1 MVQPRRKFHEDLD
14 WLERQITMNGE
25 LAERAVGRA
34 VEALATQDPAIADEV
49 IAGDDLIDEGY
60 VEVERRVLDII
71 AMQNPVASDLRFVSA
86 VWHINLH
93 LERIG
98 DMAVNIAK
106 IAKVTGDLPR
116 DERVISHLREMADVV
131 RPMIRTVM
139 EAFAL
144 RDLEL
149 ALKLPSMDDPVDRLN
164 RGLYGQI
171 VALSPDVRLLE
182 WGIRMNVVSRQLER
196 CGDHAVDIAE
206 QVAFLLTGEFRE
218 FTDASHPPEL
228 GPDAS

>member
-14 WLERQITMNGE
+14 WLEREITSMGE
-25 LAERAVGRA
+25 LAERAVGVA
-34 VEALATQDPAIADEV
+34 VDALATQDVALCDQV
-49 IAGDDLIDEGY
+49 IAGDDAIDGSYIEI
-60 VEVERRVLDII
+60 ERRILDII

-86 VWHINLH
+86 VWHVNLH

-106 IAKVTGDLPR
+106 IAKVTEALPR

-131 RPMIRTVM
+131 RPMIRTAM
-139 EAFAL
+139 ESFAL

-171 VALSPDVRLLE
+171 VGLAPDVRLLE

-218 FTDASHPPEL
+218 FTDASHPPGL